1 MPDVSGKAAMTS
13 TRPYLLRAI
22 YEWIVDN
29 SFTPHL
35 LVEVGDPRVRV
46 PSAYVDNGVIVLNAG
61 PGAVRDLDLG
71 NEYVTFSARFGGTPH
86 SIVVPLESVQAI
98 YARENGQGM
107 LLGGDDATRAPLSV
121 AHDGGNAEVVLPTE
135 EKPGQRAPTL
145 TIVK

>member
-1 MPDVSGKAAMTS
+1 
-13 TRPYLLRAI
+13 
-22 YEWIVDN
+22 
-29 SFTPHL
+29 
-35 LVEVGDPRVRV
+35 
-46 PSAYVDNGVIVLNAG
+46 
-61 PGAVRDLDLG
+61 LDLG